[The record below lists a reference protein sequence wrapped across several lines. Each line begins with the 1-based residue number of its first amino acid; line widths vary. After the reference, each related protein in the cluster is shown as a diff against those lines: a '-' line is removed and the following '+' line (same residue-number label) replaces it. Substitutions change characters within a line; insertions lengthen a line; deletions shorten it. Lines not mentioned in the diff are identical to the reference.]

1 MSEQEKVLVFPTN
14 KIAEIFGEI
23 KGFKLAEKDNVDN
36 FFDKLPDLLSFL
48 PRSEAETNPEFV
60 QVIPY
65 CVLLRNGYVFA
76 YSRGKSGG
84 EDRLHAKLSLG
95 IGGHLNDVDN
105 YNSGDFSNTYE
116 TGLKRELAE
125 EVGLGGEYRD
135 ELVGFIYDDSNDVG
149 RVHFGVVHL
158 ITVAE
163 YWEPTT
169 EKCLEKSSFFPVS
182 VIRDW
187 KEKFENWSQLVITNL
202 MEKH

>member
-1 MSEQEKVLVFPTN
+1 MSEEKVLVFPTN
-14 KIAEIFGEI
+14 KINEIFGEV

-36 FFDKLPDLLSFL
+36 FFDKLPGLLSFL

-65 CVLLRNGYVFA
+65 CVLLKNGHVFA

-84 EDRLHAKLSLG
+84 EDRLHVKLSLG
-95 IGGHLNDVDN
+95 VGGHLNDADN
-105 YNSGDFSNTYE
+105 STDFSNTYE
-116 TGLKRELAE
+116 TGLRRELDE
-125 EVGLGGEYRD
+125 EVRLTGEYQD

-158 ITVAE
+158 ITVPE
-163 YWEPTT
+163 DWEATT

-182 VIRDW
+182 VIVSW
-187 KEKFENWSQLVITNL
+187 KEQFENWSQLVISNL
-202 MEKH
+202 MEKN